1 MHFAPLNAQYL
12 QILCYSF
19 IGTIVLPHFEYCD
32 SLLMG
37 IGKKLNKKLEDAN
50 YYCLQT
56 VMSIGKSTDYESVV
70 RMLDMN
76 TLIHE
81 YSVQAM

>member
-1 MHFAPLNAQYL
+1 
-12 QILCYSF
+12 
-19 IGTIVLPHFEYCD
+19 
-32 SLLMG
+32 MG